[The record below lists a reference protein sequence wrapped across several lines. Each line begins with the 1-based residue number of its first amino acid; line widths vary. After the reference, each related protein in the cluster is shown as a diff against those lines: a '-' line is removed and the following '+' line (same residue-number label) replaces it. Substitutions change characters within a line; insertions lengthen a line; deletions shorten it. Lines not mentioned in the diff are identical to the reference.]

1 MEVKDQ
7 DLSHNILT
15 ILHDTTIAS
24 FLRVIAQML
33 FFIQRISI
41 PRLLDMCKIE
51 VYKYI
56 DKTIKPNEGIKPLKG
71 LIDNIGIANML
82 L

>member
-1 MEVKDQ
+1 
-7 DLSHNILT
+7 
-15 ILHDTTIAS
+15 
-24 FLRVIAQML
+24 
-33 FFIQRISI
+33 
-41 PRLLDMCKIE
+41 MCKIE

-82 L
+82 LWFALKKFPSGRKVQIISL